1 MSLSLTQKWLK
12 QVLAPYPNK
21 DHIYADIDS
30 TLAAHSTLKPKNDVY
45 TFNDGRAQLLICVHG
60 LIPITFRQATYN
72 IPVAIWIPLEYPR
85 LPPLVYV
92 VPTSDMLVKS
102 GKHVDPSG
110 ECTFEY
116 LDNWRRKNEGC
127 NLRGLIETMQ
137 EHFSRD
143 PPVYAKPKAPA
154 TLAVA
159 RPTSAESSLAHRPP
173 PPLPPSVSAQPSP
186 VQPGPNRVATPS
198 QSPGGA
204 PGTSGPPALPPKVYS
219 TQQYAASPAIS
230 PIERTSSP
238 GRPPLPASPYTNQ
251 PPARPPFPY
260 TQPNPR
266 PPPPIPSPQNFQQ
279 THNRSNSLAAR
290 VTSPS
295 HLSASP
301 TNAPS
306 PQASNRWSMPPQ
318 PAVQQP
324 QQPPPPP
331 AAYQYHPAPPPP
343 PPLAAPAPTPIIN
356 VPTPP
361 APPPAPRPNF
371 LDEDETPAQAVE
383 APPSPNAP
391 PRPMN
396 PELLHLHYNIH
407 QKITTELTA
416 LSNALASDTER
427 LRATQADLLAGEPA
441 IRDEMARLEAV
452 RSVCVAVGDRLN
464 DAVMRAE
471 ANVHSLKS
479 KGDPEVDELVCSTAI
494 VYNQL
499 IDLIA
504 EDKAIEDT
512 MYHLHR
518 ALNSGRIDLDRFIR
532 TVRILAQ
539 EQFMKRALIE
549 KINEGLPIGARF
561 HV

>member
-1 MSLSLTQKWLK
+1 
-12 QVLAPYPNK
+12 
-21 DHIYADIDS
+21 
-30 TLAAHSTLKPKNDVY
+30 
-45 TFNDGRAQLLICVHG
+45 
-60 LIPITFRQATYN
+60 
-72 IPVAIWIPLEYPR
+72 
-85 LPPLVYV
+85 
-92 VPTSDMLVKS
+92 
-102 GKHVDPSG
+102 
-110 ECTFEY
+110 
-116 LDNWRRKNEGC
+116 
-127 NLRGLIETMQ
+127 MQ
-137 EHFSRD
+137 DHFSRD
-143 PPVYAKPKAPA
+143 PPVYAKPRAPA
-154 TLAVA
+154 TPSVA
-159 RPTSAESSLAHRPP
+159 RPISSEPSLANRPP
-173 PPLPPSVSAQPSP
+173 PPLPPSISTQPSP
-186 VQPGPNRVATPS
+186 VQLGPNRVITPS
-198 QSPGGA
+198 QLSGGA
-204 PGTSGPPALPPKVYS
+204 PGASGPPALPPKVHS
-219 TQQYAASPAIS
+219 AQQYAASPAIS
-230 PIERTSSP
+230 PIEPGSSP
-238 GRPPLPASPYTNQ
+238 GRPPPLPTSPYANQ
-251 PPARPPFPY
+251 PPTRPQFPY
-260 TQPNPR
+260 NQPNPR

-279 THNRSNSLAAR
+279 SHNRSNSLAAR
-290 VTSPS
+290 ITSPS

-301 TNAPS
+301 TNALSS
-306 PQASNRWSMPPQ
+306 PTSNRWSMPPHSTVQQ
-318 PAVQQP
+318 PPQLQP

-331 AAYQYHPAPPPP
+331 AAYQYHPTPPLP

-356 VPTPP
+356 VPNPP
-361 APPPAPRPNF
+361 APPAAPRPNF
-371 LDEDETPAQAVE
+371 LDEDETPAQATE

-407 QKITTELTA
+407 QKITAELNSLGA
-416 LSNALASDTER
+416 ALASDTER

-452 RSVCVAVGDRLN
+452 RSVCIAVGDRLN
-464 DAVMRAE
+464 DVVVRAE
-471 ANVHSLKS
+471 ANVHNLKS

>member
-1 MSLSLTQKWLK
+1 
-12 QVLAPYPNK
+12 
-21 DHIYADIDS
+21 
-30 TLAAHSTLKPKNDVY
+30 
-45 TFNDGRAQLLICVHG
+45 
-60 LIPITFRQATYN
+60 
-72 IPVAIWIPLEYPR
+72 
-85 LPPLVYV
+85 
-92 VPTSDMLVKS
+92 
-102 GKHVDPSG
+102 
-110 ECTFEY
+110 
-116 LDNWRRKNEGC
+116 
-127 NLRGLIETMQ
+127 MQ
-137 EHFSRD
+137 DHFSRD
-143 PPVYAKPKAPA
+143 PPVYAKPRALA
-154 TLAVA
+154 TPTVA
-159 RPTSAESSLAHRPP
+159 RPTSAEPSLPHRPP
-173 PPLPPSVSAQPSP
+173 PPLPPSVSAQPGP
-186 VQPGPNRVATPS
+186 IQPGPNRVVTPS

-204 PGTSGPPALPPKVYS
+204 AGTSGPPALPPKVYS
-219 TQQYAASPAIS
+219 IQQHAASVIP
-230 PIERTSSP
+230 PVEHTSP
-238 GRPPLPASPYTNQ
+238 GKTPLLPASPYGNQ
-251 PPARPPFPY
+251 PPTRPPFPY
-260 TQPNPR
+260 NQPNPR

-279 THNRSNSLAAR
+279 AHNRSSSLAAR
-290 VTSPS
+290 VTSPG

-301 TNAPS
+301 TGAS
-306 PQASNRWSMPPQ
+306 SLQANNRWSMPPQ
-318 PAVQQP
+318 PAVPQL

-331 AAYQYHPAPPPP
+331 AAYQYQPAPAPPPH
-343 PPLAAPAPTPIIN
+343 LVAPAPTPIIN
-356 VPTPP
+356 VPTP
-361 APPPAPRPNF
+361 APPAPRPNF
-371 LDEDETPAQAVE
+371 LDGDETPAQAAE

-396 PELLHLHYNIH
+396 PELLHLHYSIH
-407 QKITTELTA
+407 QKVTAELNA
-416 LSNALASDTER
+416 LSNALAGDTER

-452 RSVCVAVGDRLN
+452 KTVCVAVGDRLN
-464 DAVMRAE
+464 NAVTRAE
-471 ANVHSLKS
+471 ANVHNLKS